1 MRIVQ
6 QMRLLILRKD
16 AKLLLMSWNF
26 HIQMQRFRLVL
37 KVIVTHWDASTGLI
51 TTVLK
56 PAYTSIKTHMER
68 QILGNEESL
77 EEYVAQ
83 EVDSNTKIFCIS
95 YCYES
100 EMTTII
106 ISIFFARRYNSDGRE
121 NYN

>member
-6 QMRLLILRKD
+6 QMRLLILRED

-26 HIQMQRFRLVL
+26 HIQMQRFGLVL

-56 PAYTSIKTHMER
+56 PACTSIKTHMER

-95 YCYES
+95 YCY
-100 EMTTII
+100 
-106 ISIFFARRYNSDGRE
+106 
-121 NYN
+121 